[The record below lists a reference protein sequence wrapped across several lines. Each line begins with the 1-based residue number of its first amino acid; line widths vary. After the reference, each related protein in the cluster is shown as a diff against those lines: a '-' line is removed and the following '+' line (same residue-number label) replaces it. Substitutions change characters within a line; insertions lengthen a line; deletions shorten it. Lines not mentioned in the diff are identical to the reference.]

1 LAHSWQLA
9 TQVRAGFSPAGYITP
24 AASFAERASI
34 AQSGLPLITAAA
46 LVGATCKLV
55 LLELIYP
62 IRVSVGHYEN
72 FPVASILM
80 PARLRPAVV
89 AIYRFARA
97 ADDLADEGDA
107 APEARVAALGA
118 FDAELDRIARGE
130 ATAAP
135 PFPALAVAIREHGL
149 PMGPFHDLVSAFRQD
164 VTVTR
169 YANFDGVLDYC
180 RRSANP
186 VGRLLLALYGAQT
199 PANFEASDSVC
210 TGLQLTNFWQDI
222 AIDWQ
227 KDRVYLPQ
235 DDLRRFG
242 VDEMQIAQARADDAW
257 RELLAFEVARTR
269 GMLQAGRPLVRAL
282 PWRLGL
288 ELSAVISGGLRILD
302 RIDAVGGDIFERRPM
317 LATGDWIV
325 VAWRTFFPARASA
338 I

>member
-1 LAHSWQLA
+1 MCKFAH
-9 TQVRAGFSPAGYITP
+9 
-24 AASFAERASI
+24 
-34 AQSGLPLITAAA
+34 
-46 LVGATCKLV
+46 
-55 LLELIYP
+55 LEPIHP

-72 FPVASILM
+72 FPVASRLM

-107 APEARVAALGA
+107 SPGARVAALDA
-118 FDAELDRIARGE
+118 FDRQLDRIGRGE
-130 ATAAP
+130 VTEDA
-135 PFPALAVAIREHGL
+135 PFPALATAIREHGL
-149 PMGPFHDLVSAFRQD
+149 PLAPFHDLVSAFRQD

-186 VGRLLLALYGAQT
+186 VGRLLLALYDAQT
-199 PANFEASDSVC
+199 PANLEAGDAIC

-227 KDRVYLPQ
+227 KNRVYLPQ

-242 VDEMQIAQARADDAW
+242 VGEAQIAEGRVDVAW
-257 RELLAFEVARTR
+257 RELLAFEVARAR
-269 GMLQAGRPLVRAL
+269 GLLQAGRPLTRAL

-288 ELSAVISGGLRILD
+288 ELSAIISGGLRILD
-302 RIDAVGGDIFERRPM
+302 RIDAVDGDVFARRPV
-317 LATGDWIV
+317 LATRDWLV
-325 VAWRTFFPARASA
+325 VAWHTLVPARASA
-338 I
+338 A

>member
-1 LAHSWQLA
+1 
-9 TQVRAGFSPAGYITP
+9 
-24 AASFAERASI
+24 
-34 AQSGLPLITAAA
+34 
-46 LVGATCKLV
+46 
-55 LLELIYP
+55 LELNRP
-62 IRVSVGHYEN
+62 NRVSVGHYEN

-107 APEARVAALGA
+107 TPDARVAALDA
-118 FDAELDRIARGE
+118 FDAELDRIERGE
-130 ATAAP
+130 TPPSP
-135 PFPALAVAIREHGL
+135 PFSALAAAIREHGL
-149 PMGPFHDLVSAFRQD
+149 PLAPCHDLVSAFRQD

-186 VGRLLLALYGAQT
+186 VGRLLLALYGVRA
-199 PANFEASDSVC
+199 PADLEASDAIC

-235 DDLRRFG
+235 DDLRRFA
-242 VDEMQIAQARADDAW
+242 VSEAQIAQGHVDAAW
-257 RELLAFEVARTR
+257 RALLAFEVSRAR
-269 GMLQAGRPLVRAL
+269 GLLESGRPLTRVL

-288 ELSAVISGGLRILD
+288 ELSAVISGGLRILE
-302 RIDAVGGDIFERRPM
+302 RIDAVGGDVFKRRPV
-317 LATGDWIV
+317 LATRDWLA
-325 VAWRTFFPARASA
+325 VAWRTVAPRKAAVA
-338 I
+338 